1 MKKKEKEINIQDSD
15 KENITN
21 AQEHFFYQIFNNFVT
36 FYLSTP

>member
-21 AQEHFFYQIFNNFVT
+21 AQEHFF
-36 FYLSTP
+36 LSNI